1 MENQIIKYKINEG
14 EIIKIGR
21 ITIRIKDIKY
31 EGYKSDFCLNKIGK
45 NGELT
50 LSHNSN
56 KEINLNEYNNN
67 IRINEIVQ
75 IKSNEK
81 DLDFLRTDG
90 DQTVIT
96 NKPTKF
102 KLTLKD
108 KDINENNNTI
118 QEMKNEN
125 MISND
130 EKKYNGTK
138 NKYCRICYM
147 EENDPNENPLLNP
160 CICSGS
166 LKFIH
171 YACLKHWINNKCYS
185 KIEINDDCS
194 ILNVK
199 PVECELCKTKFP
211 DLIIKNGNVFNIS
224 EFKPDYNNYFI
235 FESLTLDKNKS
246 KYNYVVSLGKNEKNK
261 KIYVGREKES
271 NVLFSDISVSRT
283 HCIFKFENKK
293 IYIYDNDSTFAT
305 LVLIQTPIIKLNEN
319 LDLYIQIGRTFFTFN
334 VINKNQSSFF
344 CCNIS
349 EKISDKYYFE
359 QNEKQIFYHK
369 EYTLLNLDNKNNGND
384 DSFNI
389 NKISENK
396 NNQGDSSINIKKIK
410 IKKNKEKEKEEK
422 IINII
427 DNKGIGPNYMDTER
441 SNKDIIKNK
450 SNEESIDN
458 NILINKDKE
467 DVNNEKKSNEED
479 NKDINQSQSIYLD
492 DDN

>member
-50 LSHNSN
+50 FSDNSN
-56 KEINLNEYNNN
+56 KEINLNDYNSN

-96 NKPTKF
+96 NKPTKY
-102 KLTLKD
+102 KLSLKD

-125 MISND
+125 MILND
-130 EKKYNGTK
+130 EKKYNATK

-147 EENDPNENPLLNP
+147 EENDSNENPLLNP

-166 LKFIH
+166 MKFIH
-171 YACLKHWINNKCYS
+171 YTCLKHWINNKCYS

-211 DLIIKNGNVFNIS
+211 DLIIKNGNVLNL
-224 EFKPDYNNYFI
+224 N
-235 FESLTLDKNKS
+235 
-246 KYNYVVSLGKNEKNK
+246 
-261 KIYVGREKES
+261 
-271 NVLFSDISVSRT
+271 
-283 HCIFKFENKK
+283 
-293 IYIYDNDSTFAT
+293 
-305 LVLIQTPIIKLNEN
+305 QIIK
-319 LDLYIQIGRTFFTFN
+319 
-334 VINKNQSSFF
+334 VISFL
-344 CCNIS
+344 
-349 EKISDKYYFE
+349 K
-359 QNEKQIFYHK
+359 
-369 EYTLLNLDNKNNGND
+369 
-384 DSFNI
+384 
-389 NKISENK
+389 
-396 NNQGDSSINIKKIK
+396 
-410 IKKNKEKEKEEK
+410 
-422 IINII
+422 
-427 DNKGIGPNYMDTER
+427 
-441 SNKDIIKNK
+441 
-450 SNEESIDN
+450 
-458 NILINKDKE
+458 
-467 DVNNEKKSNEED
+467 V
-479 NKDINQSQSIYLD
+479 
-492 DDN
+492 